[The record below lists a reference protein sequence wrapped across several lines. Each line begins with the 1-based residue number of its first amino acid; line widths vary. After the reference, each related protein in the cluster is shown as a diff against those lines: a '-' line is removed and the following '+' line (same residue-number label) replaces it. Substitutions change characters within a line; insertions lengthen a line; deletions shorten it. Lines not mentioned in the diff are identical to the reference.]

1 MKNPGDA
8 SVFMMLNELAH
19 LGRYEAAKRMEN
31 LGLKPS
37 QAGILFILNCHG
49 RMSQRKLAD
58 EIGITPPSM
67 TVALRKLE
75 ERNLVAKVPDE
86 KDQRVINIELSDNGK
101 ACVEKLKGI
110 MSEMESTLYRGMTP
124 EEKMLLRRL
133 LLDMRKNLLDSKE
146 FRGMDMRSI
155 MQKTRPP
162 IKHEFQQFLE

>member
-1 MKNPGDA
+1 M
-8 SVFMMLNELAH
+8 
-19 LGRYEAAKRMEN
+19 
-31 LGLKPS
+31 
-37 QAGILFILNCHG
+37 
-49 RMSQRKLAD
+49 
-58 EIGITPPSM
+58 
-67 TVALRKLE
+67 
-75 ERNLVAKVPDE
+75 PDE